1 MKRFFFLSFCM
12 IFLLQG
18 AAAQTSR
25 VFGLRDNTPEVYAF
39 TNATLVVEPG
49 RTIEGATLVVRN
61 GAIESAGRR
70 VNIPADAF
78 IIDLEGKYV
87 FPGFIDMYAPYGLPL
102 PDEKDPV
109 TQAHWNAQVRSFY
122 SAGEVFNPNKEDAAS
137 WRSQGFVMAHVVPG
151 HGVFSGQGAVVSM
164 GDGATGEV
172 LIRKDVSQALNLS
185 PSRRLGRDYPTSA
198 MGTYSLIRQ
207 TLHDATWYAEAH
219 RLHEANPRTTPR
231 PERNPALEAL
241 QSGMQQGRPFIFQ
254 TADEQWLLRA
264 ADLKAEFPANF
275 WVLGSGYEYRRAAE
289 VARTGLPVI
298 LPLSFPKAPEVGSPE
313 EAFRTS
319 LEDLRHWYFAP
330 ENPARLAEQGIAISF
345 TPGAAKKDFLKNL
358 QLAIKRGLSEKDAL
372 AALTTTPARM
382 LGLQDRYGTLEQ
394 GKAASFIIAGDN
406 ILAGQGEIEEVW
418 IDGKKHSVK
427 PVRTEPTGSWNVSG
441 KGLPEGLRLSIEGNA
456 PRYRA
461 TITAGEKRTRIPG
474 FRADQ
479 QRLSFSFAGDSIG
492 LSGIYRM
499 SANIGQDELLGIGET
514 PDGTMF
520 SWSAGREAGPQ
531 VPRQEQ
537 DSREPARLDL
547 PVRYPSL
554 DYGLTSL
561 PEQDRHLLIRNATI
575 WTQGEAG
582 KLENADMLVTQGRI
596 VEVGQGLQAPR
607 GATVIDG
614 SGMHVTPGLIDP
626 HLHTSVLGQVNETG
640 DAITSETRITDVID
654 GNNVWIYRLLAGGL
668 TTAKLFHG
676 SANPIGGQDAVIKMR
691 WGSLADELLMQE
703 AKPGLKF
710 ALGENVK
717 RTPGRYPNTR
727 QGVEQILKDAFE
739 AALEY
744 ERQWQ
749 RWESQRSGLPP
760 RRDLQLEPI
769 LEVLKGER
777 MAHVH
782 AYRQDEMLMT
792 MRLAEEYGFTV
803 GSFEH
808 TLEGY
813 KIADELREHGAGA
826 VIWTDWS
833 SFKVE
838 AQDGILH
845 NAKLLLEAGVLTSL
859 HSDNTQ
865 LSTRM
870 NWEGAKVMKTGVDEV
885 LAMDLLT
892 INPARIMGIDHLTG
906 SLEPGKHADFVV
918 WNGHPMSTFSTPSQT
933 WIEGRKYFDRE
944 TDEKLREDIRRERA
958 LIIQAILEQQPAP
971 AAEAGRER
979 Q

>member
-1 MKRFFFLSFCM
+1 MKRFFFLSFCLM
-12 IFLLQG
+12 VLMHG
-18 AAAQTSR
+18 GSAQTSR
-25 VFGLRDNTPEVYAF
+25 VFGLRDNTPQVFAF
-39 TNATLVVEPG
+39 TNASLVVEPG
-49 RTIEGATLVVRN
+49 RILEGATLVVRD
-61 GAIESAGRR
+61 GAIEAAGRR
-70 VNIPADAF
+70 VNIPADAHV
-78 IIDLEGKYV
+78 IDLDGKYV
-87 FPGFIDMYAPYGLPL
+87 YPGFIDMYAPYGLPV
-102 PDEKDPV
+102 PDETDPV
-109 TQAHWNAQVRSFY
+109 THAHWNAQVRSFY
-122 SAGEVFNPNKEDAAS
+122 SAAAAFNPKKEDAAS
-137 WRSQGFVMAHVVPG
+137 WRSQGFVMAHIVPG
-151 HGVFSGQGAVVSM
+151 HGVFSGQGAIVSL
-164 GDGATGEV
+164 GDEETGEV
-172 LIRKDVSQALNLS
+172 LVRQNVSQMIHIN
-185 PSRRLGRDYPTSA
+185 PSRRFGRDYPTSA
-198 MGTYSLIRQ
+198 MGAYSLIRQ
-207 TLHDATWYAEAH
+207 TLHDAIWYAEAH
-219 RLHEANPRTTPR
+219 RLHGTYPLTTPR

-241 QSGMQQGRPFIFQ
+241 QTGMEQGLPFVFQ
-254 TADEQWLLRA
+254 TTDEQWLLRA

-275 WVLGSGYEYRRAAE
+275 WILGSGFEYRRADA
-289 VARTGLPVI
+289 VAQTDMPII
-298 LPLSFPKAPEVGSPE
+298 LPLSFPKAPEVASPE
-313 EAFRTS
+313 DALRTS

-330 ENPARLAEQGIAISF
+330 ENPARLVEKGIAISI
-345 TPGAAKKDFLKNL
+345 TPGTARSEFLKNL
-358 QLAIKRGLSEKDAL
+358 QLAVKRGLSERDAL

-382 LGLQDRYGTLEQ
+382 LGIQDRYGTLEK

-406 ILAGQGEIEEVW
+406 ILIGQGEIEEVW
-418 IDGKKHSVK
+418 VDGKKYAVK
-427 PVRTEPTGSWNVSG
+427 PERTEPVGSWYISG
-441 KGLPEGLRLSIEGNA
+441 EGLPEGLRLSIEGSA

-461 TITAGEKRTRIPG
+461 TLTAGEKRTRLPG
-474 FRADQ
+474 FKADK
-479 QRLSFSFAGDSIG
+479 QRLAFGFKGDSIG
-492 LSGIYRM
+492 LSGTYRM
-499 SANIGQDELLGIGET
+499 SANIGPEELLGFGET
-514 PDGTMF
+514 PDGTLF
-520 SWSAGREAGPQ
+520 AWTAAREAGQ
-531 VPRQEQ
+531 GSRQEQ
-537 DSREPARLDL
+537 DRKEPVMLEL
-547 PVRYPSL
+547 PDRFPSI

-561 PEQDRHLLIRNATI
+561 PEQANHLLIRNATI

-582 KLENADMLVTQGRI
+582 ILEHADMLVSGGRI

-607 GATVIDG
+607 GATIIDG

-654 GNNVWIYRLLAGGL
+654 ANNVWIYRLLAGGL
-668 TTAKLFHG
+668 TTGKLFHG

-691 WGSLADELLMQE
+691 WGSLPDELLMPE

-717 RTPGRYPNTR
+717 RSPGRYPNTR

-744 ERQWQ
+744 ERQWL
-749 RWESQRSGLPP
+749 RWENQQSGLPP

-838 AQDGILH
+838 AQDGILY
-845 NAKLLLEAGVLTSL
+845 NARLLLEAGVLTSL

-892 INPARIMGIDHLTG
+892 INPARIMGIDHVVG
-906 SLEPGKHADFVV
+906 SLEQGKHADFVV
-918 WNGHPMSTFSTPSQT
+918 WNGHPMSTFSAPSQT

-944 TDEKLREDIRRERA
+944 ADERLREDIRRERA
-958 LIIQAILEQQPAP
+958 MIIQAILEQQPAP
-971 AAEAGRER
+971 NAETGRER